1 MAMQRQ
7 DDMAVMF
14 NQLTDLT
21 SLQRETIKAR
31 YRFLMA
37 EYRRR
42 AVLYSFLFYT
52 LRILMTVG
60 SLVVPA
66 LISLKSANDSNDDAM
81 YWLTWTISLAVTTS
95 NGLMTLFKLDKRF
108 FMIHAVSERLRSETW
123 QYLTLGGRYSGHYGG
138 HRPNHHNQYVF
149 FVSRLEKIRMKHVDE
164 EYVRPAGEAGRD
176 HHTGPQAI
184 GADTSGSQEGE
195 NPVRDTIGG
204 TNVPTPPDQAA
215 LVPSP
220 PQQQQGQGSGN
231 GRRESTSTV
240 GDDANAETI
249 EVQVHDEG
257 RASLPQTSASR

>member
-1 MAMQRQ
+1 MQRQ
-7 DDMAVMF
+7 DDMSVMF
-14 NQLTDLT
+14 DQLTDLT
-21 SLQRETIKAR
+21 SLQRDTIKAR

-42 AVLYSFLFYT
+42 ATLYSILFYL

-66 LISLKSANDSNDDAM
+66 LISLKGNSGESDTAL
-81 YWLTWTISLAVTTS
+81 YWLTWSISLAVTTS
-95 NGLMTLFKLDKRF
+95 NGLLTLFKLDKRF
-108 FMIHAVSERLRSETW
+108 FMIHAVAERLRSETW

-138 HRPNHHNQYVF
+138 HRPTHRNQYVF

-164 EYVRPAGEAGRD
+164 EYVRPAGDAAGRD
-176 HHTGPQAI
+176 HHAGPQAA
-184 GADTSGSQEGE
+184 GGDQGQETGE

-220 PQQQQGQGSGN
+220 PPNTTTNNSSTIH
-231 GRRESTSTV
+231 GRRDSEYTV
-240 GDDANAETI
+240 GDDANSETI
-249 EVQVHDEG
+249 EVQVHDER
-257 RASLPQTSASR
+257 RATLPSAQ

>member
-1 MAMQRQ
+1 MQRQ
-7 DDMAVMF
+7 DDMSVMF
-14 NQLTDLT
+14 DKLTDLT
-21 SLQRETIKAR
+21 TLQRETIKAR

-42 AVLYSFLFYT
+42 ALLYSFLFYL

-66 LISLKSANDSNDDAM
+66 LISLKSTGGNTEDGL
-81 YWLTWTISLAVTTS
+81 YWLTWSISLAVTTS
-95 NGLMTLFKLDKRF
+95 NGLLTLFKLDKRF
-108 FMIHAVSERLRSETW
+108 FMIHAVAERLRSETW

-149 FVSRLEKIRMKHVDE
+149 FVTRLEKIRMKHVDE
-164 EYVRPAGEAGRD
+164 EYVRPAGDAAGRD
-176 HHTGPQAI
+176 HHAGPPGAT
-184 GADTSGSQEGE
+184 ADTSQSSEGE
-195 NPVRDTIGG
+195 NTVRDTIGG

-220 PQQQQGQGSGN
+220 PQQQ
-231 GRRESTSTV
+231 GRRESSSTV
-240 GDDANAETI
+240 GDDANTETI

-257 RASLPQTSASR
+257 RASLPPASTPR

>member
-1 MAMQRQ
+1 MQRQ
-7 DDMAVMF
+7 DDMSVMF
-14 NQLTDLT
+14 DQLTDLT
-21 SLQRETIKAR
+21 TLQRETIKAR

-42 AVLYSFLFYT
+42 AFLYSFLFYT

-66 LISLKSANDSNDDAM
+66 LISLKSTGSNTEDGI
-81 YWLTWTISLAVTTS
+81 YWLTWSISLAVTTS
-95 NGLMTLFKLDKRF
+95 NGLLTLFKLDKRF
-108 FMIHAVSERLRSETW
+108 FMIHAVAERLRSETW

-164 EYVRPAGEAGRD
+164 EYVRPAGDSAGRD
-176 HHTGPQAI
+176 QHTGPPTT
-184 GADTSGSQEGE
+184 DSGQGSDGE

-220 PQQQQGQGSGN
+220 PQQQQQQQPS
-231 GRRESTSTV
+231 RRESSSTV
-240 GDDANAETI
+240 GDEETI
-249 EVQVHDEG
+249 DVQVHDEG
-257 RASLPQTSASR
+257 RASLPQAGASR

>member
-1 MAMQRQ
+1 MRRQ

-14 NQLTDLT
+14 DQLTELT
-21 SLQRETIKAR
+21 TLQRDTVKAR

-42 AVLYSFLFYT
+42 TVLYSFLFYL

-66 LISLKSANDSNDDAM
+66 LISLKSTGSSSEDGI
-81 YWLTWTISLAVTTS
+81 YWLTWSISLAVTTS
-95 NGLMTLFKLDKRF
+95 NGLLTLFKLDKRF
-108 FMIHAVSERLRSETW
+108 FLIHAVAERLRSETW

-138 HRPNHHNQYVF
+138 HRPSHRNQYAF
-149 FVSRLEKIRMKHVDE
+149 YVSRLEKIRMKHVDE
-164 EYVRPAGEAGRD
+164 EYVRPAGDAGRD
-176 HHTGPQAI
+176 HHGSPP
-184 GADTSGSQEGE
+184 GASTDATQDGE

-204 TNVPTPPDQAA
+204 TNVPTPPDQATLA
-215 LVPSP
+215 PSP
-220 PQQQQGQGSGN
+220 PQQQKSQS
-231 GRRESTSTV
+231 RRESTSTV

-257 RASLPQTSASR
+257 RASLPQTGASR